1 MFFPGLAFCHV
12 FHPPEE
18 GDHCLLHQRLHQEAG
33 EDLVF
38 LRLAVMRNIMGLS
51 FSTPCAG
58 VRGNERALFELEEN
72 VLFVCSNIAE

>member
-1 MFFPGLAFCHV
+1 
-12 FHPPEE
+12 
-18 GDHCLLHQRLHQEAG
+18 
-33 EDLVF
+33 
-38 LRLAVMRNIMGLS
+38 MRNMMGLSFSTNMGLSFSTNMGLS